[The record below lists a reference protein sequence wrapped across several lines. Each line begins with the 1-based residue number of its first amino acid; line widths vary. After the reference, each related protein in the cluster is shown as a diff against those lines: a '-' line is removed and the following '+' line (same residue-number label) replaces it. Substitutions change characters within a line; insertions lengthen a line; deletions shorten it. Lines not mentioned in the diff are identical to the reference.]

1 MDLHVPRLLLLLPA
15 VAALAACDAPR
26 GDALFPLAKGHRWDY
41 RVTTTWEDPALPP
54 QEERLTLETQ
64 GTEQVGGATA
74 WRRLSA
80 SGMAYW
86 LRSDETGI
94 YRVASRGPLEAEP
107 RLDTPVRY
115 VLKAPFAAGT
125 SWEASTTPYVLQRRN
140 EFPHELRHLA
150 RYRTLD
156 MKYRIEQVGQEVR
169 TPAGSFTGCVVV
181 HGIAEIRLLVDEL
194 FAYREVPI
202 TGREWY
208 CPRVGLVRQERVEH
222 SPTRFLVGGTVTLEL
237 MDWE

>member
-1 MDLHVPRLLLLLPA
+1 MRRLLPLL
-15 VAALAACDAPR
+15 VAGALLAGCDAPR
-26 GDALFPLAKGHRWDY
+26 GDALFPLGKGHRWDY
-41 RVTTTWEDPALPP
+41 RVTTTYEDPGLPP
-54 QEERLTLETQ
+54 LEERLTLQAQGAET
-64 GTEQVGGATA
+64 VGGATA

-80 SGMAYW
+80 TGMAYW
-86 LRSDETGI
+86 LRSDDTGI
-94 YRVASRGPLEAEP
+94 FRVASRGPIDPVP

-125 SWEASTTPYVLQRRN
+125 TWDATTTPYVLQRRN
-140 EFPHELRHLA
+140 EFPHELRHLE

-169 TPAGSFTGCVVV
+169 TPAGSFTNCVVV
-181 HGIAEIRLLVDEL
+181 HAVAEIRLLVDEL

-222 SPTRFLVGGTVTLEL
+222 SPTKFLLGGTVTLEL
-237 MDWE
+237 VDWE